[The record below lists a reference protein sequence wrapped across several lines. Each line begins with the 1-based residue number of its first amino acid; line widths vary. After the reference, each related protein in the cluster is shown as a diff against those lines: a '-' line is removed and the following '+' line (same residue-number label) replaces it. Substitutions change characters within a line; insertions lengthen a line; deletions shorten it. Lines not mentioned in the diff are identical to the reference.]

1 MIQETYWSD
10 VENRRKYLLDFA
22 TKMGFDA
29 MVTANWKGKTTQ
41 MRVNQV
47 SIALTNMKRVTNMF
61 VCKQGAGILTR
72 YGGSVK
78 AMLADTF
85 LGMS

>member
-41 MRVNQV
+41 MRANQV
-47 SIALTNMKRVTNMF
+47 SISFINTKEVTQ
-61 VCKQGAGILTR
+61 VCLFTVQTGRGNSNPLWRIC
-72 YGGSVK
+72 
-78 AMLADTF
+78 
-85 LGMS
+85 